1 MILQGEKTP
10 GKPFFMAI
18 AGNIGVGKTTLT
30 QRIAEK
36 FQWQAYFERV
46 INNPYLEDFYAD
58 MKRWSFHL
66 QVYFLS
72 RRFMDQKAIIEAD
85 QDCVQDR
92 TIYEDAEIFARILH
106 EQHYMSDRDY
116 ENYSDLFNTMTS
128 YLRKPDLI
136 IYLRAS
142 TWTLITR
149 IRKRGRDYEKT
160 ITTEY
165 LHVLNNAYEQW
176 MARAQQDFRII
187 TVDADRFD
195 FEKDP
200 AVLQEIYAQIRD
212 YRADRIA

>member
-116 ENYSDLFNTMTS
+116 ENYRDLFDTMTS

-136 IYLRAS
+136 I
-142 TWTLITR
+142 
-149 IRKRGRDYEKT
+149 
-160 ITTEY
+160 
-165 LHVLNNAYEQW
+165 
-176 MARAQQDFRII
+176 
-187 TVDADRFD
+187 
-195 FEKDP
+195 
-200 AVLQEIYAQIRD
+200 
-212 YRADRIA
+212 